1 MTATAQKTTS
11 DFPNLT
17 DPRTFVEDVPY
28 EAFAR
33 MRGLPGLHWQPTTIA
48 TANGG
53 FWAVTRF
60 ADIVAVEKD
69 PATFTSTKGAAYPGT
84 NQQESVLMSDLLMM
98 TDPPRHSH
106 LRRAAAKGF
115 GPRVVANFEP
125 WVREIVCEV
134 VDRIQSLDTFDW
146 INEVARTIPARVVAR
161 VVGVPREDEPLIVQ
175 WTLAVF
181 AAAQQTED
189 LEEGANNQQAVIKV
203 MLEMAPYIEK
213 LQILKRE
220 QPADDMFTEL
230 SRCVD
235 KGELT
240 QNEFLNWMFLMMTAG
255 FETTHTA
262 IGHSMRLYLTDQVV
276 ADRTDRA
283 IGEGRTNRAMD
294 EFLRLISP
302 PMQMARTATRDL
314 EFAGE
319 QVRKDDVMVLYYAAA
334 NRDER
339 VFANPDEFDPWRSET
354 DSLAFGSGVH
364 RCIGAYLAHLELKV
378 LWEELHRRGLKLR
391 LNGEPKRGW
400 SVFINQ
406 LTSLPVRK
414 A

>member
-11 DFPNLT
+11 DFPNLA
-17 DPRTFVEDVPY
+17 DPRTFVEDVPF

-33 MRGLPGLHWQPTTIA
+33 MRGLPGLYWQPTKLA

-69 PATFTSTKGAAYPGT
+69 PATFTSTKGAGYPGT
-84 NQQESVLMSDLLMM
+84 NQQESALMSDMLMM

-115 GPRVVANFEP
+115 APRIVANFEP
-125 WVREIVCEV
+125 WVREIVSEV
-134 VDRIQSLDTFDW
+134 ADRIQSLDTFDW

-161 VVGVPREDEPLIVQ
+161 VVGVPPEDEALIVQ

-181 AAAQQTED
+181 AATQQTED

-203 MLEMAPYIEK
+203 MMEMAPYIEK
-213 LQILKRE
+213 LQKLKRE

-230 SRCVD
+230 GRCVD

-240 QNEFLNWMFLMMTAG
+240 QNEFLNWMFLMMVAG

-283 IGEGRTNRAMD
+283 IAEGRTNRAMD

-319 QVRKDDVMVLYYAAA
+319 QVRKDDVMVLYYVAA

-339 VFANPDEFDPWRSET
+339 VFANPNEFDPWRSET

-378 LWEELHRRGLKLR
+378 LWEELHKRGLKLR